1 MRRTD
6 TFASWVK
13 IRTWMRR
20 RIIVTWG
27 RWNSPE
33 ASGGAQKREKQSEHG
48 QQTEMAMKG
57 EEKQGR
63 TSEEEKKERRR
74 EGKWAKRGVVGQ

>member
-1 MRRTD
+1 
-6 TFASWVK
+6 
-13 IRTWMRR
+13 
-20 RIIVTWG
+20 
-27 RWNSPE
+27 
-33 ASGGAQKREKQSEHG
+33 
-48 QQTEMAMKG
+48 MAMKG